1 MLKFPALLMLAT
13 MVGMTFSCSSK
24 KKAQTEQISIAE
36 TPLLTAEDTV
46 KANVI
51 SGGVTLNQLISSPN
65 RVVLTGMPQHRL
77 VTVYKQITK
86 EEEKGLKRF
95 SSYSDY
101 GYDYSG
107 SERVE
112 HFMPGLDIVY
122 GYNLISL
129 AHYDMTNERTNQFFP
144 RPVLVKTLYYP
155 SFVQDSLDQKPI
167 NRNYYF
173 VSVYDAD
180 TNGDTLI
187 TKDDLR
193 RFYYFN
199 SSVSESIQLIPSN
212 YSAVRSQYDSM
223 NDVMY
228 IFARLDENADGQVTK
243 REPMHIFW
251 VSLKNPVVAKLMY

>member
-1 MLKFPALLMLAT
+1 MFKLPTLVMLAAL
-13 MVGMTFSCSSK
+13 VGLAVSCSSNEK
-24 KKAQTEQISIAE
+24 EQTEQISVAE

-51 SGGVTLNQLISSPN
+51 SGGVMLNQLISAPN

-77 VTVYKQITK
+77 VTVYKQLAKK
-86 EEEKGLKRF
+86 EENGLKRF
-95 SSYSDY
+95 NSYSDY
-101 GYDYSG
+101 DYGYSG

-129 AHYDMTNERTNQFFP
+129 AHYDMTTERTNQFFS

-155 SFVQDSLDQKPI
+155 SFVQDSLNRKPI
-167 NRNYYF
+167 TRNYYL

-199 SSVSESIQLIPSN
+199 ASVTESIQLIPSN

-228 IFARLDENADGQVTK
+228 IFARLDENSDGLVTK

-251 VSLKNPVVAKLMY
+251 VNLKNPVVAKLMY

>member
-1 MLKFPALLMLAT
+1 MVKFPALVMLVV
-13 MVGMTFSCSSK
+13 MFGMAVSCTSNK
-24 KKAQTEQISIAE
+24 KEQTEQIPAVE

-51 SGGVTLNQLISSPN
+51 SGGATLNQLISAPN

-77 VTVYKQITK
+77 VTVYKQIIK
-86 EEEKGLKRF
+86 EQEGGLRKIS
-95 SSYSDY
+95 SSY
-101 GYDYSG
+101 YDYDNG
-107 SERVE
+107 YNSEREE
-112 HFMPGLDIVY
+112 HFMPGLDVVY

-129 AHYDMTNERTNQFFP
+129 AHYDLTQERTDSFFP

-155 SFVQDSLDQKPI
+155 SFVQDSLNHKPI

-193 RFYYFN
+193 RFYFFN
-199 SSVSESIQLIPSN
+199 ASVTESIQLIPSN

-228 IFARLDENADGQVTK
+228 IFARLDENGDGQISK

-251 VSLKNPVVAKLMY
+251 VPLKNPVVAKLMY

>member
-1 MLKFPALLMLAT
+1 MFKLPALLCFAVMAS
-13 MVGMTFSCSSK
+13 MTISCSSK
-24 KKAQTEQISIAE
+24 KKEEVEQISVAE

-51 SGGVTLNQLISSPN
+51 SGGVTLNQLISAPN

-77 VTVYKQITK
+77 ITVYKQLTKK
-86 EEEKGLKRF
+86 EETGLKRI
-95 SSYSDY
+95 SSYYDY
-101 GYDYSG
+101 ADGYSG

-129 AHYDMTNERTNQFFP
+129 AHYDMANERTNQFFS
-144 RPVLVKTLYYP
+144 RPLLVKTLYYP
-155 SFVQDSLDQKPI
+155 SFVQDSLNRKPI

-173 VSVYDAD
+173 VSVYDGD
-180 TNGDTLI
+180 TNGDSLI

-199 SSVSESIQLIPSN
+199 ASVTESIQLIPSN

-228 IFARLDENADGQVTK
+228 IFARLDENADGQITK

-251 VSLKNPVVAKLMY
+251 VNLKNPIVAKLMY